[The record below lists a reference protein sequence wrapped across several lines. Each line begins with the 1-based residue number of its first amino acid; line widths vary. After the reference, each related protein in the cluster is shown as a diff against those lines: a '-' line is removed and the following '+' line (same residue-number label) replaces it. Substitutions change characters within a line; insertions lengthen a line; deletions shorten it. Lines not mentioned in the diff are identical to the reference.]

1 MDTGLEN
8 TVVDVRRNGLEVE
21 LFDGSDWSIN
31 PDDAA
36 KTAEWYP
43 SQRIIVQKSDNEK
56 YPYVL
61 INLDTFPQDQV
72 AAVLI

>member
-8 TVVDVRRNGLEVE
+8 TVVEVRKNGLEVE

-31 PDDAA
+31 PDDSA

>member
-1 MDTGLEN
+1 MDSGLEN
-8 TVVDVRRNGLEVE
+8 TVVDVRKNGLEVK
-21 LFDGSDWSIN
+21 LFDGSTLSIN
-31 PDDAA
+31 PDDSA

-43 SQRIIVQKSDNEK
+43 SQRIIIQKADNEK
-56 YPYVL
+56 YPFVL

>member
-1 MDTGLEN
+1 MDSGLEN

-31 PDDAA
+31 PDDSA
-36 KTAEWYP
+36 KTVEWYP
-43 SQRIIVQKSDNEK
+43 SQRIIVQKSDNEN
-56 YPYVL
+56 YPYIL

>member
-1 MDTGLEN
+1 MEN

-31 PDDAA
+31 PDDSA
-36 KTAEWYP
+36 KTVEWYP
-43 SQRIIVQKSDNEK
+43 SQRIIVQKSDNEN
-56 YPYVL
+56 YPYIL

>member
-8 TVVDVRRNGLEVE
+8 TVAEVRRNGLEVE

-31 PDDAA
+31 PDDSA
-36 KTAEWYP
+36 KTVEWYP
-43 SQRIIVQKSDNEK
+43 SQRILVQRTDNEK
-56 YPYVL
+56 YPYIL